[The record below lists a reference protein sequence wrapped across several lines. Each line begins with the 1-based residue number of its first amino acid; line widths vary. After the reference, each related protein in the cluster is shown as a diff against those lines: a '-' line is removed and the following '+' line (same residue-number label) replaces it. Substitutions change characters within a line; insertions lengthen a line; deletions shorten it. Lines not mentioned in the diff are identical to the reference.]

1 MKRTMMVT
9 VILMKTLMLMIG
21 KKWKKLKLLTM
32 KMLLKTTSHN
42 YLNKERKKQVD
53 VDELLRQQIN
63 RMKKELQVEMHK
75 THLLCL
81 LSRGFYLN
89 RLTYH
94 PLISSLALSHLTSFT
109 FDLKK
114 INLLFVRDFT
124 NWFRSWFNLEKKPRS
139 KTDLLDS
146 LTQAFETN
154 VVHSQVAYVLMFLAF
169 LRIYSPKIQL
179 RLCYALNP
187 IPIKPD
193 NLIMTEKQRSKAKS
207 SKDDPEESSKPKS
220 KPSNKTA
227 DKKLPS
233 DKLNAGKNDSKT
245 KKTSNTS
252 SSRGKKRKKSS
263 DEEDEDYEMDSDDE
277 KRSKAKGKGK
287 GKGKQ
292 KTKVLKVENKSII
305 SEDDSNDLMVV
316 KTTEDKNLLEY
327 WCEIYVETE
336 EKWICVDVESGT
348 WDNPSKIEKRSHN
361 PLLYVVSWDN
371 FSHVKDVSQ
380 RYCSDFASC
389 KFRRSR
395 IDEDWW
401 TETLSFFR
409 PRKRTRQEKREI
421 KNWLKYLLTDRYFLR
436 DLPLELFGE
445 WQTDPYIPPE
455 AKDGKVPRNQYGNV
469 ELFQPCMLPKGTVY
483 LQLPGLIRIANKL
496 KIDCAPAVVGFD
508 NCSGGAGVHPVFEG
522 FVVCEEFADTLKAAW
537 EEEQMNIRKRELE
550 KREKRI
556 YGNWKKLIVGVLIKE
571 QVKLKYNRD
580 QSEDTEAVKSSG
592 ITLDDID
599 TILSMYAKKRR
610 KGPSKANKTK
620 SSAPTKKSNKRKS
633 KKGKDTSDEEDEDED
648 DDIDD
653 FIVDDDE
660 DLEEDGEKIKN
671 DEEEEAETEL
681 ELSDSD

>member
-1 MKRTMMVT
+1 MRQARV
-9 VILMKTLMLMIG
+9 VRSNEEPY
-21 KKWKKLKLLTM
+21 
-32 KMLLKTTSHN
+32 KMS
-42 YLNKERKKQVD
+42 
-53 VDELLRQQIN
+53 I
-63 RMKKELQVEMHK
+63 
-75 THLLCL
+75 
-81 LSRGFYLN
+81 
-89 RLTYH
+89 
-94 PLISSLALSHLTSFT
+94 
-109 FDLKK
+109 
-114 INLLFVRDFT
+114 
-124 NWFRSWFNLEKKPRS
+124 
-139 KTDLLDS
+139 
-146 LTQAFETN
+146 
-154 VVHSQVAYVLMFLAF
+154 
-169 LRIYSPKIQL
+169 
-179 RLCYALNP
+179 
-187 IPIKPD
+187 
-193 NLIMTEKQRSKAKS
+193 
-207 SKDDPEESSKPKS
+207 
-220 KPSNKTA
+220 
-227 DKKLPS
+227 
-233 DKLNAGKNDSKT
+233 
-245 KKTSNTS
+245 
-252 SSRGKKRKKSS
+252 KRKKW
-263 DEEDEDYEMDSDDE
+263 D
-277 KRSKAKGKGK
+277 R
-287 GKGKQ
+287 
-292 KTKVLKVENKSII
+292 
-305 SEDDSNDLMVV
+305 
-316 KTTEDKNLLEY
+316 NLG
-327 WCEIYVETE
+327 
-336 EKWICVDVESGT
+336 D
-348 WDNPSKIEKRSHN
+348 
-361 PLLYVVSWDN
+361 
-371 FSHVKDVSQ
+371 
-380 RYCSDFASC
+380 
-389 KFRRSR
+389 
-395 IDEDWW
+395 
-401 TETLSFFR
+401 
-409 PRKRTRQEKREI
+409 
-421 KNWLKYLLTDRYFLR
+421 FLR